1 MTPDRPERRRRTRLF
16 NQSDL
21 ERALRAA
28 QKVGARVAVEITP
41 AGAIRLEPVEPESIA
56 TKPLAAT
63 RDFRL

>member
-1 MTPDRPERRRRTRLF
+1 MSRRAARFT
-16 NQSDL
+16 QADL

-41 AGAIRLEPVEPESIA
+41 AGAIRLEPVEAESQA
-56 TKPLAAT
+56 AKPLAAT